1 MGEKVEGVK
10 DMVNARRDSVWEK
23 VAKERDKFS
32 EIRGKGRTI
41 KQKME
46 KILGG
51 SVTELASVWKI
62 WVKLGNTRLEG
73 EYAKEYL
80 HKYSST

>member
-1 MGEKVEGVK
+1 MLTEFSVMGEKIEGVK
-10 DMVNARRDSVWEK
+10 DMVNVRRDSVWKK
-23 VAKERDKFS
+23 VA
-32 EIRGKGRTI
+32 
-41 KQKME
+41 KME

-51 SVTELASVWKI
+51 CMTELASVWKI